1 MNEGTAGRPDDP
13 ARPVRPV
20 GRVVRW
26 FGLILAAGYAI
37 DTLVG
42 YGDIAGDASVRAF
55 APLVLIEG
63 AFFVAGGLLVAY
75 VGARIERSEKSSG
88 TATSVAAA
96 AKGDNAGS

>member
-1 MNEGTAGRPDDP
+1 MSEGTAGRTVDP

-37 DTLVG
+37 NTLVG
-42 YGDIAGDASVRAF
+42 YGDIASDASVRAF

-75 VGARIERSEKSSG
+75 VGARIERSEKAPGAAESG
-88 TATSVAAA
+88 AGGAT
-96 AKGDNAGS
+96 GENAEN